1 MAHRQRFRTRLQG
14 GALKQPSRGATSSVL
29 QRIERLTMPV
39 DIPAMPA
46 DEPFG
51 FVDAPAAPGPDPG
64 ETAIRPLA
72 RKGTEWRRWLAG
84 CVSLALFVG
93 VLWQLRHVG
102 LPQIAAMLDRTP
114 AFWATFALVYFAL
127 PVSEWIIFRRLWRL
141 PMAGLGALIR
151 KFVSNEVLF
160 GYSGEA
166 YFYLWARDRVGLPNT
181 PFGAVK
187 DVAITS
193 ALAGNVATLATLAV
207 AVPALRHGD
216 LGRYSMPM
224 LWSGLAVVGIS
235 LGILLFSRKIFSL
248 KRSDLVFV
256 FSVHLVRLVAA
267 TLLTALLWAL
277 ALPAVG
283 LGLWAVL
290 AALRM
295 LLGRL
300 PFITNKELLFANVA
314 ILLVGSRTEVGG
326 LMAAIAVLT
335 LGAHLVALMLLT
347 GLDLARAARG

>member
-1 MAHRQRFRTRLQG
+1 MPVNTPALPAAGPFFVD
-14 GALKQPSRGATSSVL
+14 GAPAPDAAANDPVQADPVENDPVL
-29 QRIERLTMPV
+29 Q
-39 DIPAMPA
+39 
-46 DEPFG
+46 
-51 FVDAPAAPGPDPG
+51 
-64 ETAIRPLA
+64 PLA
-72 RKGTEWRRWLAG
+72 RKGAPWRQWLAG
-84 CVSLALFVG
+84 AASLALFAG

-102 LPQIAAMLDRTP
+102 LRDIVAMLDRTP
-114 AFWATFALVYFAL
+114 AFWITFVLVYFAL

-141 PMAGLGALIR
+141 PLAGLGALIR

-160 GYSGEA
+160 GYSGEV
-166 YFYLWARDRVGLPNT
+166 YFYLWARDRVGLANT

-224 LWSGLAVVGIS
+224 LWSGLAIVGIS
-235 LGILLFSRKIFSL
+235 LGVLIFSRKIFSL
-248 KRSDLVFV
+248 KRSDLTYVFG
-256 FSVHLVRLVAA
+256 VHLIRLVIA
-267 TLLTALLWAL
+267 TFLTALLWAL
-277 ALPAVG
+277 ALPGVS

-300 PFITNKELLFANVA
+300 PFVTNKELLFANVA
-314 ILLVGSRTEVGG
+314 ILLVGSQTQVGG
-326 LMAAIAVLT
+326 LMAAVAVLT
-335 LGAHLVALMLLT
+335 LGAHLLALVVLT
-347 GLDLARAARG
+347 GFDLVKAARR